1 MKWDTQYILTM
12 KSRRNKS
19 IPNATMDV
27 DTKLILHLLV
37 LHIQINTI
45 YESKIH
51 KKLLIII
58 DLGHKRE
65 TVDKARR

>member
-1 MKWDTQYILTM
+1 
-12 KSRRNKS
+12 
-19 IPNATMDV
+19 MDV